1 MTHKSTRVLIQSQTT
16 NVSKVFGGSIEPSI
30 YLDAW
35 YSICL
40 KDGSILIS

>member
-30 YLDAW
+30 YTWMLD
-35 YSICL
+35 
-40 KDGSILIS
+40 ILFVWKMDLY